1 MSFEFKRAPLDGL
14 WIIKPKRYGDN
25 RGYFE
30 ECYQS
35 EVFAGQ
41 GISESFVQDNQ
52 SYSQKGAIRG
62 LHFQK
67 PPHAQAKL
75 VRAVTGK
82 ILDVVVDIR
91 STSKTFGNHFSIELD
106 EVDGEMLYLPEG
118 FAHGFA
124 VLSNQALVHYKT
136 SRYYNPE
143 AEGGIIWNDPD
154 LQIDW
159 KTKDPCLSNK
169 DAQLPSFKVLMESC
183 SPS

>member
-1 MSFEFKRAPLDGL
+1 MPFEFKRAPLDGL
-14 WIIKPKRYGDN
+14 WIIKPKRYSDK

-41 GISESFVQDNQ
+41 GISEPFVQDNQ

-67 PPHAQAKL
+67 PPYAQAKL

-82 ILDVVVDIR
+82 ILDVVIDIR
-91 STSKTFGNHFSIELD
+91 STSKTFGNHFSIELG
-106 EVDGEMLYLPEG
+106 EADGEMLYLPEG

-124 VLSNQALVHYKT
+124 VLSNEALVHYKT

-143 AEGGIIWNDPD
+143 AEGGIIWNDPK
-154 LQIDW
+154 LNIDW
-159 KTKDPCLSNK
+159 SSLKPIVSTSDS
-169 DAQLPSFKVLMESC
+169 QLPLLKNLDDYFV
-183 SPS
+183 